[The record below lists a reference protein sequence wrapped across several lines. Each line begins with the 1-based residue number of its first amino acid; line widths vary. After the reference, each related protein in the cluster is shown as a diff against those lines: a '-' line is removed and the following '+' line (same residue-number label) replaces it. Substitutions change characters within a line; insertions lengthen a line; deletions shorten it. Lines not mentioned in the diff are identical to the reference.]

1 MTVITFSEGVY
12 NFRKEDKLQGGILAM
27 PPFKKGKEQFT
38 IKQNDDCYKIA
49 SVWIHVERCIQRMK
63 RVKILE
69 KLPSNKFKH
78 IDQILVIISA
88 ICNCSPD
95 LIDEEY

>member
-1 MTVITFSEGVY
+1 MISMTVITFSEGVY
-12 NFRKEDKLQGGILAM
+12 NFRKEDKLQGGILA
-27 PPFKKGKEQFT
+27 FKKGKEQFT

-49 SVWIHVERCIQRMK
+49 SVRIHVEHCIHSMK
-63 RVKILE
+63 RFKILE

-88 ICNCSPD
+88 LCNCSPD
-95 LIDEEY
+95 LIDEE